1 MSTNKNAIVMYE
13 SDEAASIQTLT
24 GWVDRHG
31 RYWGDNEHQARWCGA
46 THRKCAE
53 NPEHP
58 IHSVNSWCDVCH
70 AEKRENT
77 FNNMPRKPWKDEP
90 LVIHDDDRYFFDI
103 DDLRDYC
110 MDNNILPEELR
121 VVICEP
127 NYASEIDGADIF
139 CDDLPP
145 DGDLPSELQEAFDA
159 LNAVIK
165 KTGPLSWS
173 AGKYAAELP
182 SYVLDDGERNEIL
195 VARGSFSEVEHS

>member
-31 RYWGDNEHQARWCGA
+31 RYWGENEHQARWCGA

-58 IHSVNSWCDVCH
+58 IHSVNSCCGVCH
-70 AEKRENT
+70 AEKRE
-77 FNNMPRKPWKDEP
+77 
-90 LVIHDDDRYFFDI
+90 
-103 DDLRDYC
+103 

-145 DGDLPSELQEAFDA
+145 DGELPSELQEAFDA

-173 AGKYAAELP
+173 AGKYVAELP
-182 SYVLDDGERNEIL
+182 SYVLDDAERNEIL
-195 VARGSFSEVEHS
+195 VVRGSFSEVEQS